1 MRSIL
6 ILNPKGGCGKTTIAT
21 NLASYY
27 ALRGRSVALVDFDP
41 QGSSLDWLA
50 VRPENRPPI
59 HGIAGWEKPVRI
71 PRGTDCVILD
81 APAGIHGRSLS
92 NLVRRVQTLVIPVLP
107 SPIDLRA
114 VEHFQ
119 SELMHLGGVLRKK
132 VKIATVA
139 NRVRENSS
147 TRLIL
152 EDYLRSLKLPEGRKL
167 PFSTYLRNS
176 FIYLKAAER
185 GLGIWELA
193 PSLTAHERDLW
204 KPLIRWL
211 NSRWSLPAEDA

>member
-21 NLASYY
+21 NLSAHY
-27 ALRGRSVALVDFDP
+27 ALRGHSVVLVDFDP
-41 QGSSLDWLA
+41 QGSSMDWLA
-50 VRPENRPPI
+50 VRPEDRPPI
-59 HGIAGWEKPVRI
+59 RGIAGWERPVRI
-71 PRGTDCVILD
+71 PKGTDYAILD

-92 NLVRRVQTLVIPVLP
+92 NLLRRVQTVVIPVLP

-119 SELMHLGGVLRKK
+119 AELMHLGGVLRKK
-132 VKIATVA
+132 VKITTIA
-139 NRVRENSS
+139 NRVRENSH
-147 TRLIL
+147 TREIL

-176 FIYLKAAER
+176 YIYLKAAER
-185 GLGIWELA
+185 GLGICELA
-193 PSLTAHERDLW
+193 PSLTVHELELW

-211 NSRWSLPAEDA
+211 NSRWSLPA